1 VLVKLLSQ
9 VSFYIPELICIF
21 LMCAL
26 LFIESAYKKEEK
38 DRTMI
43 YIVSLIGLVAALGSL
58 ISNLSLPA
66 VTIFENAVVIDKFS
80 TLIKIIMVLGTL
92 GVIYIGK
99 VSNDIYSELKS
110 EFIIMTLGVLVGGM
124 LLASANN
131 MLTLYLGIETLSI
144 LSYVLSSFKKRESE
158 STEAGLKYALYG
170 GLTAGIMLFGMSH
183 IYGQLGTI
191 QFVEIVAK
199 IQNIQGA
206 DAWLLMASF
215 FMFFAGIGY
224 KVSAFPFHMW
234 SPDVYQGSPI
244 PVTSFFSIV
253 PKIAGM
259 AVLLRVTLLF
269 FNADNEI
276 SKVWIGLLHVIAALT
291 MTVGN
296 VSAIGQDSVKR
307 MLAFSSIGHVGMMIL
322 GVVVVNEVGTSAIV
336 FYGITYLFMTLVAFL
351 ITSFVADDAGSD
363 SQMSFKGLIYR
374 HPIVGIAMVIVLFSL
389 AGLPPMSGFIAKFN
403 ILNVI
408 IEKKYYGLA
417 FIAALNSVV
426 ALYFY
431 MKLVRVIVLGK
442 MENFSQIPNLGFI
455 NQLVIIILVVPV
467 LVLGISWEGILN
479 LSEGAKLFTFK

>member
-1 VLVKLLSQ
+1 
-9 VSFYIPELICIF
+9 
-21 LMCAL
+21 
-26 LFIESAYKKEEK
+26 
-38 DRTMI
+38 
-43 YIVSLIGLVAALGSL
+43 
-58 ISNLSLPA
+58 
-66 VTIFENAVVIDKFS
+66 
-80 TLIKIIMVLGTL
+80 
-92 GVIYIGK
+92 
-99 VSNDIYSELKS
+99 
-110 EFIIMTLGVLVGGM
+110 
-124 LLASANN
+124 
-131 MLTLYLGIETLSI
+131 
-144 LSYVLSSFKKRESE
+144 
-158 STEAGLKYALYG
+158 
-170 GLTAGIMLFGMSH
+170 
-183 IYGQLGTI
+183 
-191 QFVEIVAK
+191 
-199 IQNIQGA
+199 
-206 DAWLLMASF
+206 
-215 FMFFAGIGY
+215 
-224 KVSAFPFHMW
+224 
-234 SPDVYQGSPI
+234 
-244 PVTSFFSIV
+244 VTSFFSIV